1 MEVSLLT
8 STSAKPHPPRPAT
21 VPSPMGINAPSVR
34 LPLIFVLTG
43 LVALLTGMSWLVIR
57 PAILA
62 EYHYNQYVIATTH
75 LFVLGW
81 ICSVVM
87 GAMYQLVPVA
97 LETKLYSEKLAG
109 WQFAF
114 HVVGFTGMVWMFR
127 VWNMKQVGHFGCV
140 FATGVGLF
148 VYNIAR
154 TLRRVPKWN
163 VTAAAVTAA
172 LCWFSLTVTAG
183 LFIAIG
189 KCSYETSEGLATAEV
204 VRTLVG
210 GLRQL
215 AGFMSHFDAIS
226 AMHAH
231 AHLGGVGFFTMLIV
245 GVSYKLIPMF
255 MLSEIQSTR
264 RAVWSVALL
273 NVGLAGSFVTILL
286 RSPWK
291 LAFALVVIAALVVY
305 GIELAAILRARKRR
319 VVDWGI
325 KCFLTAVGLYAPLSV
340 LAVVLAWPGLP
351 LNPFTGQ
358 LENVYGFLGLIGVVS
373 FAIMGMLY
381 KIVPF
386 LVWFGRYSRQIGRAQ
401 VPALADLYSAKLQA
415 FGYWSYLAGLIVTSS
430 AIMFSSEAFVRC
442 GCALLALS
450 ISTLVINVGMMLSH
464 YIRPCLKPLSTSP
477 SAILKAA

>member
-1 MEVSLLT
+1 MQANPSP
-8 STSAKPHPPRPAT
+8 ARPAT
-21 VPSPMGINAPSVR
+21 VSSPVGANAPSVA
-34 LPLIFVLTG
+34 LPLTFVLTG
-43 LVALLTGMSWLVIR
+43 LVALLTGVSWLLIR
-57 PAILA
+57 PALLA

-97 LETKLYSEKLAG
+97 LETKLYSEKLAR

-114 HVVGFTGMVWMFR
+114 HVVGFIGMVWMFR

-140 FATGVGLF
+140 FATGVALF

-163 VTAAAVTAA
+163 VTASAVTAA

-189 KCSYETSEGLATAEV
+189 KCSYESTEGLATAEG
-204 VRTLVG
+204 VRSLVG
-210 GLRQL
+210 GLREL

-255 MLSEIQSTR
+255 MLSEIQSSR
-264 RAVWSVALL
+264 RAAWSVALL
-273 NVGLAGSFVTILL
+273 NIGLAGSFVSILL

-291 LAFALVVIAALVVY
+291 LAFALVVMAALVVY
-305 GIELAAILRARKRR
+305 GVELAAILRARKRR
-319 VVDWGI
+319 VMDWGI
-325 KCFLTAVGLYAPLSV
+325 KYFLTAVGLYAPLSV
-340 LAVVLAWPGLP
+340 LAVVLAWPALP

-358 LENVYGFLGLIGVVS
+358 LENLYGFLGLLGVVS

-386 LVWFGRYSRQIGRAQ
+386 LVWFGRYSRQIGCAQ

-415 FGYWSYLAGLIVTSS
+415 AGYWSYLAGLIVTGA
-430 AIMFSSEAFVRC
+430 AIMFSSETFVRY
-442 GCALLALS
+442 GSALLALS
-450 ISTLVINVGMMLSH
+450 VLTLAINVALMLSH
-464 YIRPCLKPLSTSP
+464 YFRPSLKPLSFQTATVP
-477 SAILKAA
+477 KPV

>member
-1 MEVSLLT
+1 
-8 STSAKPHPPRPAT
+8 
-21 VPSPMGINAPSVR
+21 MGANAPSVA
-34 LPLIFVLTG
+34 LPLSFALTG
-43 LVALLTGMSWLVIR
+43 LVALLTGVSWLLFR

-62 EYHYNQYVIATTH
+62 EYHYNQYIIATTH

-97 LETKLYSEKLAG
+97 LETKLYSEKLG
-109 WQFAF
+109 RCQFAF
-114 HVVGFTGMVWMFR
+114 HAVGFIGMVWMFR
-127 VWNMKQVGHFGCV
+127 IWNMKQVGHFGCV

-163 VTAAAVTAA
+163 VTATAVTSA

-189 KCSYETSEGLATAEV
+189 KCSYESTAGPATEEG
-204 VRTLVG
+204 VRSLVG
-210 GLRQL
+210 GLREL

-231 AHLGGVGFFTMLIV
+231 AHLGGVGFFTILIV

-255 MLSEIQSTR
+255 MLSEIQSPR

-273 NVGLAGSFVTILL
+273 NVGLAGSFVSILL

-291 LAFALVVIAALVVY
+291 LAFALVVLAALVVY
-305 GIELAAILRARKRR
+305 GVELAAILRTRKRR
-319 VVDWGI
+319 VMDWGI
-325 KCFLTAVGLYAPLSV
+325 KYFLTAVGLYAPLSV
-340 LAVVLAWPGLP
+340 FAVVLAWPGLP

-401 VPALADLYSAKLQA
+401 VPALSDLYSAKLQA
-415 FGYWSYLAGLIVTSS
+415 LGYWSYLAGLIVTGA
-430 AIMFSSEAFVRC
+430 AIMFSSEVFVRY
-442 GCALLALS
+442 GSALLALS
-450 ISTLVINVGMMLSH
+450 VLTLAINVALMLSH
-464 YIRPCLKPLSTSP
+464 YFRPSLQPLSIPP
-477 SAILKAA
+477 SAIPKTA

>member
-1 MEVSLLT
+1 MQANPSP
-8 STSAKPHPPRPAT
+8 ARPAT
-21 VPSPMGINAPSVR
+21 VSSPVGANAPSVA
-34 LPLIFVLTG
+34 LPLTFVLTG
-43 LVALLTGMSWLVIR
+43 LVALLTGVSWLLIR
-57 PAILA
+57 PALLA

-97 LETKLYSEKLAG
+97 LETKLYSEKLAR

-114 HVVGFTGMVWMFR
+114 HVVGFIGMVWMFR

-140 FATGVGLF
+140 FATGVALF

-163 VTAAAVTAA
+163 VTATAVTAA
-172 LCWFSLTVTAG
+172 LGWFSLTVTAG

-189 KCSYETSEGLATAEV
+189 KCSYETKEGLATAEG
-204 VRTLVG
+204 VRSLVG
-210 GLRQL
+210 GLREV

-255 MLSEIQSTR
+255 MLSEIQSPR

-291 LAFALVVIAALVVY
+291 LAFALVVMAALVVY
-305 GIELAAILRARKRR
+305 GVELAAILRARKRR
-319 VVDWGI
+319 VMDWGI
-325 KCFLTAVGLYAPLSV
+325 KYFLTAVGLYAPVSA
-340 LAVVLAWPGLP
+340 LAMVLAWPTLP

-358 LENVYGFLGLIGVVS
+358 LENLYGFLGLIGVVS

-415 FGYWSYLAGLIVTSS
+415 VGYWSYLAGLSVTGT
-430 AIMFSSEAFVRC
+430 AIMFSSEIFVRY
-442 GCALLALS
+442 GAALLALS
-450 ISTLVINVGMMLSH
+450 VLTLAINVALMLSH
-464 YIRPCLKPLSTSP
+464 YFRPSLQPLSVPS
-477 SAILKAA
+477 SAIPKTV